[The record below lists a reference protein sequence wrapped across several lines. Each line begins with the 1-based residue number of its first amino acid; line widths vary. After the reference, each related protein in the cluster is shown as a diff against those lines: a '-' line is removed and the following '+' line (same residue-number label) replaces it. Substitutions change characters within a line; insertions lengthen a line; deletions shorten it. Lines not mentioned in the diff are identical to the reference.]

1 MKSITDNADILSQNE
16 LNNVSLAALPKVIEK
31 KSVEEHVQETIKKNN
46 QDFIKKKSSVKLK
59 VTPPRR
65 SSQIRLT
72 DLLTEEKKKPYEKE
86 K

>member
-65 SSQIRLT
+65 SSRIRLT